1 MHMHTQGVGNI
12 ASPSCST
19 FRSSWQNCMSWEHL
33 RLPRGL
39 YRMYMQLIA
48 RLDHGYLT
56 QLSPKVISCPHLT
69 FKVRWR
75 PPLTYFM
82 WRVTTDRLKTA
93 DAKDEAKRGQL
104 KRATERSQSP
114 APEAGSLDLRWD
126 GWRAGRG
133 PRIFSVSFENQE
145 FAFAS
150 AGTRQAMQANT
161 TVPPQHRGRH
171 TIPLVPG
178 KRSCQQGLAYEV
190 KSAGSASRGVVPPG
204 SRGLTVTDWG
214 TFLVTALPDFKPMS
228 QLPHTQRIAQSLLL
242 DPPSS
247 SKPVY
252 VKWSATSPKHWSGSS
267 RIFQLSGDIG
277 VKLIWNCKASLCVED
292 SNAFERK
299 KAMRQGLA
307 LSTRSTIAAWISA

>member
-133 PRIFSVSFENQE
+133 PRIFSVSFEN
-145 FAFAS
+145 
-150 AGTRQAMQANT
+150 
-161 TVPPQHRGRH
+161 
-171 TIPLVPG
+171 PG
-178 KRSCQQGLAYEV
+178 VRLRLGWD
-190 KSAGSASRGVVPPG
+190 SASNASKYHRTT
-204 SRGLTVTDWG
+204 SAQRTTHN
-214 TFLVTALPDFKPMS
+214 TFGAWQAFMS
-228 QLPHTQRIAQSLLL
+228 AR
-242 DPPSS
+242 
-247 SKPVY
+247 
-252 VKWSATSPKHWSGSS
+252 
-267 RIFQLSGDIG
+267 
-277 VKLIWNCKASLCVED
+277 
-292 SNAFERK
+292 
-299 KAMRQGLA
+299 
-307 LSTRSTIAAWISA
+307 TRL